1 MGRVTERVTEREKE
15 KRMVCN
21 EQCLKL
27 FGMNEKKETSQ
38 EFNITGETIRRGEIQ
53 IEHAHLNT
61 KLNNKAYCQSNSDV
75 GSESD
80 SGLGSVRTS
89 KKESDSQKTIS
100 EPEVNAAE
108 PESTICTVTRAD
120 SMGTLAQDCYS
131 LDQFDDEFISI
142 LDGSASETL
151 TDLVMQEFS
160 KMKTIDVMQLQ
171 SDFAKFERVGLRPTH
186 KPRTTRSSALPQ
198 LMVAQAKN
206 SEQKDQPVKAVNE
219 PQVQKREKKMRKKRK
234 MIRQRVEGANESS
247 TSSSESDI
255 VQQKPKRKTQS
266 TEQQQSQQQQAVQA
280 ANGDKQ

>member
-1 MGRVTERVTEREKE
+1 VTERVWERKE
-15 KRMVCN
+15 KKERMVCN

-171 SDFAKFERVGLRPTH
+171 SDFAKFERVGPIVRPG
-186 KPRTTRSSALPQ
+186 RSRSAVPALA
-198 LMVAQAKN
+198 VATAK
-206 SEQKDQPVKAVNE
+206 SSTDVTSPKQE
-219 PQVQKREKKMRKKRK
+219 PLQKREKKMRKKRK
-234 MIRQRVEGANESS
+234 MIRQKPENEQSS
-247 TSSSESDI
+247 TSSSESDVI
-255 VQQKPKRKTQS
+255 VQQKPAPKRKAVQQAAEQPTQAVS
-266 TEQQQSQQQQAVQA
+266 TEQAAVD
-280 ANGDKQ
+280 GSGKTE

>member
-1 MGRVTERVTEREKE
+1 MTERVWERKE
-15 KRMVCN
+15 KKERMVCN

-171 SDFAKFERVGLRPTH
+171 SDFAKFERVGPIVRPG
-186 KPRTTRSSALPQ
+186 RSRSAVPALA
-198 LMVAQAKN
+198 VATAK
-206 SEQKDQPVKAVNE
+206 SSTDVTSPKQE
-219 PQVQKREKKMRKKRK
+219 PLQKREKKMRKKRK
-234 MIRQRVEGANESS
+234 MIRQKPENEQSS
-247 TSSSESDI
+247 TSSSESDVI
-255 VQQKPKRKTQS
+255 VQQKPAPKRKAVQQAAEQPTQAVS
-266 TEQQQSQQQQAVQA
+266 TEQAAVD
-280 ANGDKQ
+280 GSGKTE

>member
-1 MGRVTERVTEREKE
+1 MTERVTEREKE

-171 SDFAKFERVGLRPTH
+171 SDFAKFERVGPSVRSGRSRSAVPALAVA
-186 KPRTTRSSALPQ
+186 TTKSSTDVTSPKQ
-198 LMVAQAKN
+198 
-206 SEQKDQPVKAVNE
+206 E
-219 PQVQKREKKMRKKRK
+219 PIQKREKKMRKKRK
-234 MIRQRVEGANESS
+234 MIRQKPENEQSS
-247 TSSSESDI
+247 TSSSESDVI
-255 VQQKPKRKTQS
+255 VQQKPAPKRKAVQQTA
-266 TEQQQSQQQQAVQA
+266 EQPTQAVVPTGQA
-280 ANGDKQ
+280 AADSSGKTE

>member
-1 MGRVTERVTEREKE
+1 
-15 KRMVCN
+15 MVCN

-100 EPEVNAAE
+100 EPEVAAE

-151 TDLVMQEFS
+151 TDLVMKEFS

-171 SDFAKFERVGLRPTH
+171 SDFAKFERVGPIVRPGRSRSAV
-186 KPRTTRSSALPQ
+186 PALAVATTKSSTDVTSPKQ
-198 LMVAQAKN
+198 
-206 SEQKDQPVKAVNE
+206 E
-219 PQVQKREKKMRKKRK
+219 PLQKREKKMRKKRK
-234 MIRQRVEGANESS
+234 MIRQKPENEQSS
-247 TSSSESDI
+247 TSSSESDVI
-255 VQQKPKRKTQS
+255 VQQKPAPKRKAVQQAAEQPTQAVS
-266 TEQQQSQQQQAVQA
+266 TEQAAVD
-280 ANGDKQ
+280 GSGKTE